1 MIKMLTIRFRGLC
14 TASATAL
21 SVSLFAAPAFAEQS
35 PEAADCAN
43 PADAAQR
50 DVCAPARV
58 QLASAAS
65 VAGAAQPAD
74 AQPAD
79 AQPAADQPAD
89 SSAAIVV
96 TGSRIRR
103 PNLESTV
110 PITSISG
117 DTFFQQGDTNIG
129 DTLNDL
135 PQLRSTYAQQNPGTG
150 IGISGLNLLDLRGL
164 GTLRTLV
171 LVNGRRHVAADI
183 LNNAVSPDVNSIPN
197 DLIERVDIVTGGNS
211 AIYGSDA
218 IAGVVN
224 FVLRRDYEGIQIRGQ
239 AGVSPR
245 GFGGN
250 QYVSAMVGHNF
261 AGGRGNITLHG
272 EYANQDRV
280 FASDLPWLRSFDS
293 FAVVDQD
300 PGGLPNGSDGFPD
313 AVLLRD
319 QRQTNISF
327 VGLIPITQPRD
338 NPATAAVEP
347 QCGIGIG
354 PSNGGTNSAG
364 GVPYNC
370 TYLFLNGNQ
379 LTAQTGA
386 RYNAGIIGGIL
397 GGNGTTGREGGLVSV
412 QPHLQRYNFNLLAH
426 YQFSPAFEIFAEAK
440 WNRVDVVG
448 NNAGPTGIQGT
459 FGTFDFRERVRL
471 DNPFLTPAQ
480 RGQLA
485 NLILASGCNTSLQAA
500 CATAAGAAAARSTTA
515 GQGTGGPLN
524 AADIAAINAGTYR
537 FVVARSLV
545 DIGIRDEVFRRDT
558 YRLVGGLRGT
568 FFDDWTYEVS
578 ANYGR
583 FDQTVNTNGF
593 IDRQRFMLSLDA
605 GRNPVTGQIQ
615 CRAQFDPTAAVAFD
629 TGAYQTGSLPRTSP
643 TQPGRL
649 AADIAAC
656 VPYNPF
662 GVSDNSAAARYFT
675 SHSHTTAYL
684 SQLVLNGFVSGDTS
698 NFFNLWGGPVRFAL
712 GAEYRREHGNYIDDP
727 FVGEGNPADGT
738 QSNTNNVVIGNFL
751 PPAFTVKEAFG
762 ELQLP
767 ILRDTPFFHELTVSG
782 AARVAHY
789 NGATGTVWTYNAGV
803 DWAPVRDLRF
813 RGNYSRS
820 VRAPNMSEL
829 YFPAVANFA
838 PGFIDPC
845 SPNQLGN
852 NPNRPANCLA
862 QVGGNAAI
870 LAGIPNVTQSLP
882 VISGSNPNLTAERS
896 RSWTFGAV
904 AQPRFLPG
912 LALSVDY
919 YNIRVS
925 NVIVALTAQQIANNC
940 VDQPDTNNIFCS
952 LFQRYLGA
960 GPGPLGEVTGQ
971 IKGNTLVQAGV
982 NFAARVRRGIDV
994 NLAYRLDLGHDV
1006 RLNTNLIYTHGLQ
1019 NSNFENPALP
1029 KFENRILSELG
1040 DPTDEFRWDVDIN
1053 YREFTFGYRM
1063 HYIGPMFTSAYEN
1076 FNALQS
1082 ACTAAGCPPLNL
1094 DAIEPRTYPAVFYHD
1109 IRMEWNLN
1117 RQFQF
1122 YMGVDNVLDT
1132 HPPYG
1137 ISGTGSPTADS
1148 ANRANATAAI
1158 YDAFGRKVYA
1168 GFRARF

>member
-1 MIKMLTIRFRGLC
+1 MLSTRLRGLC
-14 TASATAL
+14 TASAAAI
-21 SVSLFAAPAFAEQS
+21 SVGLFATPAFA
-35 PEAADCAN
+35 
-43 PADAAQR
+43 
-50 DVCAPARV
+50 
-58 QLASAAS
+58 
-65 VAGAAQPAD
+65 QPD
-74 AQPAD
+74 QP
-79 AQPAADQPAD
+79 QPDQPASD
-89 SSAAIVV
+89 AAGSTADADAAIVV

-117 DTFFQQGDTNIG
+117 ETFFQQGDTNIG
-129 DTLNDL
+129 EALNDL

-150 IGISGLNLLDLRGL
+150 IGIAGLNLLDLRGL

-183 LNNAVSPDVNSIPN
+183 LNNAVSPDINSIPN

-211 AIYGSDA
+211 AVYGSDA

-224 FVLRRDYEGIQIRGQ
+224 FVLRRNYEGIQLRAQ

-250 QYVSAMVGHNF
+250 QYVSAMFGHNF
-261 AGGRGNITLHG
+261 AGGAGNITLHA

-280 FASDLPWLRSFDS
+280 FAQSLPWLRSFDS
-293 FAVVDQD
+293 FAIIDQD
-300 PGGLPNGSDGFPD
+300 SAGLANGTDGFPD
-313 AVLLRD
+313 AVFLRD
-319 QRQTNISF
+319 QRQTNVSF

-338 NPATAAVEP
+338 NPATPANEAL
-347 QCGIGIG
+347 CGIGIG
-354 PSNGGTNSAG
+354 PNVGATTSAG

-370 TYLFLNGNQ
+370 TYLFDGNNSIVP
-379 LTAQTGA
+379 QTGA

-397 GGNGTTGREGGLVSV
+397 GGNGTTGREGRLVSV
-412 QPHLQRYNFNLLAH
+412 QPQVQRYNFNLLAH
-426 YQFSPAFEIFAEAK
+426 YDFSPAFQLFAEAK
-440 WNRVDVVG
+440 WNRVDAVG
-448 NNAGPTGIQGT
+448 NNSGPTGVQGT

-471 DNPFLTPAQ
+471 DNPFLSAAQ
-480 RGQLA
+480 RTQIA
-485 NLILASGCNTSLQAA
+485 NLILASGCNTSLTVA
-500 CATAAGAAAARSTTA
+500 CATAAGGIAARGTTA

-524 AADIAAINAGTYR
+524 ADDIAAINAGTYR
-537 FVVARSLV
+537 FVIARSLA
-545 DIGIRDEVFRRDT
+545 DIGSRDEVFRRDT
-558 YRLVGGLRGT
+558 YRIVGGLRGT
-568 FFDDWTYEVS
+568 FFDDWNYEVS
-578 ANYGR
+578 LNYGR
-583 FDQTVNTNGF
+583 FDQTVDTNGF
-593 IDRQRFMLSLDA
+593 VDRQRLMLSLDA

-615 CRAQFDPTAAVAFD
+615 CRSQFDPTAAVAFD
-629 TGAYQTGSLPRTSP
+629 TGAYQTGGTPRTSP

-662 GVSDNSAAARYFT
+662 GTNNNLAAANYFT
-675 SHSHTTAYL
+675 SHSHTDAYL
-684 SQLVLNGFVSGDTS
+684 SQFVASAFVSGDTS
-698 NFFNLWGGPVRFAL
+698 SFFNLWGGPIRFAL
-712 GAEYRREHGNYIDDP
+712 GAEYRREDGNYIDDP
-727 FVGEGNPADGT
+727 FVGEGNPTNST

-751 PPAFTVKEAFG
+751 PPAFKVKEAFG

-767 ILRDTPFFHELTVSG
+767 ILRDMPFFHELTVSG

-789 NGATGTVWTYNAGV
+789 NGATGTVWAYNAGV

-813 RGNYSRS
+813 RGNYSRA
-820 VRAPNMSEL
+820 VRAPNLSEL
-829 YFPAVANFA
+829 FFPAVANFA
-838 PGFIDPC
+838 PGFVDPC
-845 SPNQLGN
+845 SPNQLAG

-912 LALSVDY
+912 LSLSVDY

-940 VDQPDTNNIFCS
+940 VDQPDTNNVFCG
-952 LFQRYLGA
+952 LFQRYLAA

-971 IKGNTLVQAGV
+971 IRGNTLLQAGV

-994 NLAYRLDLGHDV
+994 NLAYRFNISDDV
-1006 RLNTNLIYTHGLQ
+1006 RLNTNLIYTHNLQ

-1029 KFENRILSELG
+1029 DFENRVMSELG
-1040 DPTDEFRWDVDIN
+1040 DPRNEFRWDVDLT
-1053 YREFTFGYRM
+1053 YRDFTLGYRM
-1063 HYIGPMFTSAYEN
+1063 RYIGPMFTSLYEN
-1076 FNALQS
+1076 FNQLAT
-1082 ACTAAGCPPLNL
+1082 ACTAAGCPPNNL
-1094 DAIEPRTYPAVFYHD
+1094 DAIEPRSYPAVFYHD
-1109 IRMEWNLN
+1109 MRFEWNLN
-1117 RQFQF
+1117 QEFQL
-1122 YMGVDNVLDT
+1122 YIGADNILDT

-1137 ISGTGSPTADS
+1137 ISGTGSNVADS